1 MHLVV
6 IFLTENFG
14 ELFIIKNQL
23 KGYFQRNFHIS
34 TTLLLVERFASI
46 ELRTQDKVFPHLWFL
61 PYYGY
66 AECINICASLNL

>member
-23 KGYFQRNFHIS
+23 EGYFLRNFHIS
-34 TTLLLVERFASI
+34 TTLLLVERFAGI
-46 ELRTQDKVFPHLWFL
+46 ELRTQDKVFPHLLFL
-61 PYYGY
+61 P
-66 AECINICASLNL
+66 